1 MKEAYKSLK
10 PQVLKAA
17 NEAAQ
22 RLKPIKDSALT
33 VIGGDRERSI
43 DGVVTGEWALSS
55 KHGHIVYIDKK
66 TGEVRRA
73 SADYE
78 FDELDQSI
86 QQDILNTW
94 KSIGGD

>member
-43 DGVVTGEWALSS
+43 DGVVTGEWL
-55 KHGHIVYIDKK
+55 GVYIQHPR
-66 TGEVRRA
+66 EM
-73 SADYE
+73 
-78 FDELDQSI
+78 L
-86 QQDILNTW
+86 QQERYMAESNLILNCFTRRSG
-94 KSIGGD
+94 KVL